1 LAVAAGLVVVVEA
14 GAAAEAAVSVA
25 AAESL
30 PAAALRAAGEDTTMR
45 WLKHFIESRRGARHF
60 PPATLDAIQHAIA
73 ASEHLHLGEIC
84 FAVEAGLPIA
94 AVFGGTTARDRAHA
108 AFARLNVWNTE
119 HNTGV
124 LVYILVADHAIE
136 IVADRGITAKVPEAE
151 WQSICA
157 LMQRHFA
164 TDDYEK
170 GALAGV
176 AAIGEIL
183 VKHFPA
189 DGTRNPD
196 ELPDRPV
203 FL

>member
-1 LAVAAGLVVVVEA
+1 
-14 GAAAEAAVSVA
+14 
-25 AAESL
+25 
-30 PAAALRAAGEDTTMR
+30 MR
-45 WLKHFIESRRGARHF
+45 WLKHLIARMNAGRHF
-60 PPATLDAIQHAIA
+60 PAATLDAIQHAIA
-73 ASEHLHLGEIC
+73 ASEHRHLGEIC
-84 FAVEAGLPIA
+84 FAVEGGLPLGT
-94 AVFGGTTARDRAHA
+94 VFGGTTPRDRANA

-136 IVADRGITAKVPEAE
+136 IVADRGIAAKVREEE
-151 WQSICA
+151 WQAICA
-157 LMQRHFA
+157 LMQRDFSA
-164 TDDYEK
+164 GEYER

-183 VKHFPA
+183 AKHFPA